1 MPFSDATNELYL
13 FNFFPHAF
21 HFLNEYLS
29 TRDLGSY
36 SFKLVLILKVD
47 ISLLLL
53 SILIILPG
61 KIYMYKNGV
70 ENGRKTFQI
79 SDLLSLE
86 WGNIHHKMGQTISKF
101 YFLVWKIKE
110 RYFQKNLSF
119 FTIFLYISLPNNTI
133 IQSISFKLEN
143 FKQIGVCVCI
153 YIVFWADP

>member
-1 MPFSDATNELYL
+1 MQLMNYTYLIFSPMLSN
-13 FNFFPHAF
+13 F

-70 ENGRKTFQI
+70 ENGRKTF
-79 SDLLSLE
+79 
-86 WGNIHHKMGQTISKF
+86 
-101 YFLVWKIKE
+101 
-110 RYFQKNLSF
+110 
-119 FTIFLYISLPNNTI
+119 
-133 IQSISFKLEN
+133 
-143 FKQIGVCVCI
+143 
-153 YIVFWADP
+153 